1 MGYTTKKKTIYP
13 LLDTCLTLLPK
24 PSPKMLKDGATPLH
38 LVCGI
43 YSYRRYSRNEAI
55 VKTLIFSGAD
65 INSTDSRGRSSLT
78 IAQSYGCS
86 EMIVKIAASF
96 ASFVERRLFVLL
108 VGSTRILMTVERQQ
122 QDALLRFDA
131 DRRHQLELLLRVTF
145 SLHLIPVEEGDRA
158 LDLIKRILWYPY
170 TAKRIMSYL

>member
-1 MGYTTKKKTIYP
+1 MGYTTGKKTIYP

-38 LVCGI
+38 LFCGG
-43 YSYRRYSRNEAI
+43 YHRNKATI
-55 VKTLIFSGAD
+55 VKTLIFNGAD
-65 INSTDSRGRSSLT
+65 INSTDSRGMSSLT
-78 IAQSYGCS
+78 IAQSNGFS
-86 EMIVKIAASF
+86 EMIVKLA

>member
-1 MGYTTKKKTIYP
+1 MGYTTKN
-13 LLDTCLTLLPK
+13 TCLTLLPK
-24 PSPKMLKDGATPLH
+24 PSPKMLKNGATPLH
-38 LVCGI
+38 IVCGG
-43 YSYRRYSRNEAI
+43 YSYHRNEAI
-55 VKTLIFSGAD
+55 VKALIFSGAD
-65 INSTDSRGRSSLT
+65 INSTDRYGRSSLT
-78 IAQSYGCS
+78 IAQSNGFS
-86 EMIVKIAASF
+86 EVIVKLA

-108 VGSTRILMTVERQQ
+108 VGSTRILMTVERQE

-158 LDLIKRILWYPY
+158 LDLIKRILWYPF

>member
-1 MGYTTKKKTIYP
+1 
-13 LLDTCLTLLPK
+13 
-24 PSPKMLKDGATPLH
+24 MLKNGATPLH
-38 LVCGI
+38 IVCGG
-43 YSYRRYSRNEAI
+43 YHRNKATI
-55 VKTLIFSGAD
+55 VKTLIFNGAD

-78 IAQSYGCS
+78 IAQSNGLS
-86 EMIVKIAASF
+86 EMIVKLA